1 MPYFSSK
8 QENVAIAFPASFQN
22 PSVNKVLISR
32 KVFVVFYFLSCDK
45 TCGVNQVMVKVW
57 IAAWNET
64 AIRQLLAMQLASS
77 RIQKLT

>member
-32 KVFVVFYFLSCDK
+32 KALVVFYFSSDK
-45 TCGVNQVMVKVW
+45 TCGVNQVMIKVW

-64 AIRQLLAMQLASS
+64 AIIQLLAVQLA
-77 RIQKLT
+77 TW